1 MAGQRAGFGHYS
13 RREFLALGAA
23 AVTAGV
29 TTALGCAPAGAPAP
43 GSQAPA
49 PTPAYPTKQVLIVV
63 PFSAGGGTDV
73 MTRNIVRVIEQEKL
87 VPVQITVENRTGGD
101 GAVGHTYALSR
112 PADGYTLIASGN
124 SVVYLPVTGEVPWT
138 WENFTYIAR
147 MVSDYNMLIVRAD
160 SQFRTLADLV
170 DSAKRN
176 PKTLKIGG
184 TGSGPLVTDVMA
196 QRDFSKATGTETVYV
211 PFSGGGEVMTNLLG
225 GHIDA
230 AWANPNECIAQL
242 EAKQVRPLG
251 VTSNQRLKFLPEI
264 PTMKEQGWDV
274 YNDQYRSIIAPK
286 GIPDYAVKYWGEI
299 LNKVRQSRLWREDYL
314 QKSVLEDGWMGPEEF
329 TEFMRQENER
339 YQKLARELG
348 LKR

>member
-1 MAGQRAGFGHYS
+1 MTEWSPSSARYS
-13 RREFLALGAA
+13 RREFLALGGAVLGGAA
-23 AVTAGV
+23 IAA
-29 TTALGCAPAGAPAP
+29 CAPAGAPAP
-43 GSQAPA
+43 AGPAPA
-49 PTPAYPTKQVLIVV
+49 PTPAYPTKPVLIVV

-87 VPVQITVENRTGGD
+87 VPVQVTVENRTGGD
-101 GAVGHTYALSR
+101 GAVGHTYGLSR

-124 SVVYLPVTGEVPWT
+124 SVVYLPLTGDVPWT

-160 SQFRTLADLV
+160 SPFKTLADLV
-170 DSAKRN
+170 EHAKRN

-211 PFSGGGEVMTNLLG
+211 PFSGGGEVITNLLG

-242 EAKQVRPLG
+242 EAKQVRSLG
-251 VTSNQRLKFLPEI
+251 VTSNQRLKLLPDI

-274 YNDQYRSIIAPK
+274 YNDQYRSVIAPK
-286 GIPDYAVKYWGEI
+286 GIPDYVVKYWEDV

-314 QKSVLEDGWMGPEEF
+314 QKSVLEDGWMGPREF
-329 TEFMRQENER
+329 TEFMRQEHER
-339 YQKLARELG
+339 YLKLAQELG